1 MYWLQSAEKKIH
13 ISGLYSFIYYEHDN
27 TYYFPGEDHNFWEMV
42 YVEKGEISVVVG
54 KNVYTLNQGQL
65 IFHKPNEFHAHSS
78 TAKEGHHIVVTS
90 FETTSAAMQF
100 FENKAFTLNDTHKSI
115 LNLYIN
121 EIKNAFSQTYAV
133 NKNVTKTPIS
143 DPLSFQLVLSH
154 LEHFLIELL
163 RDNNVN
169 VRNMSD
175 AKLARKNMEA
185 ALIDSIKAYLRNN
198 ICNNLSLDDICS
210 HFHLSR
216 TYLYETFHNGT
227 KQSVI
232 DYYIDL
238 KISKAKQLLQKRE
251 LNITQI
257 AETLGYTSIHHFSRS
272 FKSRTGMS
280 PSDYVK
286 K

>member
-1 MYWLQSAEKKIH
+1 
-13 ISGLYSFIYYEHDN
+13 
-27 TYYFPGEDHNFWEMV
+27 MV